1 MKRCGNCFFARLNP
15 QIIAQDISKRVCYGA
30 PPSAIQLPTT
40 GGRMTLQ
47 MARPIVGVTE
57 DACSLHRAKDEADT
71 ARDHD
76 AMHELQQMKNMETK
90 Q

>member
-1 MKRCGNCFFARLNP
+1 
-15 QIIAQDISKRVCYGA
+15 
-30 PPSAIQLPTT
+30 
-40 GGRMTLQ
+40 MTLQ